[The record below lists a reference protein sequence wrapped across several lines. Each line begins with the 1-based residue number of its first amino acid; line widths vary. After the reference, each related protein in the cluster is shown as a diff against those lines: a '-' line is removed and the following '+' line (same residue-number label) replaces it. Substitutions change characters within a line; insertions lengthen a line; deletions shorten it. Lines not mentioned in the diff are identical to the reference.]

1 MNVNYKLGGLTG
13 LGKRAGHVRLNN
25 YSITFIFFTT
35 RQSPTTPAA
44 PTKVVTQSANEQQVP
59 EEPSST
65 SDIDSTTG
73 NDVAASDKS
82 PLAQQA
88 QPISFPMMFYPPSIL
103 QSSPPM
109 FYPLSA
115 PLLGSRF
122 PFVTMVPTPTQHV
135 SVVAPTSVIPVAMG
149 NKQTENSNASRVRSQ
164 SSVSSSVG
172 SVCDSPRLDINDVS
186 MDTNE
191 TDGAC
196 SYAELRQFADEFKAK
211 RIKLGYTQGGVGLS
225 LAEKGFS
232 NFAQSTISRFEQ
244 MQLSP
249 RNAAAIKKIL
259 EKWLMEVENPHL
271 KLTRP
276 ADKLNCRKRKR
287 RIVFSSASKRFLE
300 DMFCCNPKP
309 DRHTIEIVAKE
320 LSLLPEEVR
329 IWFCNKRQKER
340 NMQKS
345 EDPSFLA
352 SSSSPASSIDGEV
365 SSPRSNFSIEELSKS
380 SCSSPASSDVNDN
393 GNSVCSPQYQLLN
406 FANFSTGLKPVASPV
421 SNQ

>member
-1 MNVNYKLGGLTG
+1 
-13 LGKRAGHVRLNN
+13 
-25 YSITFIFFTT
+25 
-35 RQSPTTPAA
+35 
-44 PTKVVTQSANEQQVP
+44 
-59 EEPSST
+59 
-65 SDIDSTTG
+65 
-73 NDVAASDKS
+73 
-82 PLAQQA
+82 
-88 QPISFPMMFYPPSIL
+88 
-103 QSSPPM
+103 
-109 FYPLSA
+109 
-115 PLLGSRF
+115 
-122 PFVTMVPTPTQHV
+122 MVPTPAQHV
-135 SVVAPTSVIPVAMG
+135 SVVTPTSVLPVAIG
-149 NKQTENSNASRVRSQ
+149 NQQSENSDVSRVRSQ
-164 SSVSSSVG
+164 SSVSSVG
-172 SVCDSPRLDINDVS
+172 SVCESPKLDMINDVT
-186 MDTNE
+186 MDSSDA
-191 TDGAC
+191 DGMC

-271 KLTRP
+271 KLTRSV
-276 ADKLNCRKRKR
+276 DKLNCRKRKR

-340 NMQKS
+340 NIQRS

-352 SSSSPASSIDGEV
+352 SSSSPSSVDGEV
-365 SSPRSNFSIEELSKS
+365 PSPRSNFSIEELSKS
-380 SCSSPASSDVNDN
+380 SCSSPASSDIYDSS
-393 GNSVCSPQYQLLN
+393 NSVCSPQYQLLN
-406 FANFSTGLKPVASPV
+406 FANYSTGLKPVASPV
-421 SNQ
+421 SSQ

>member
-1 MNVNYKLGGLTG
+1 
-13 LGKRAGHVRLNN
+13 
-25 YSITFIFFTT
+25 
-35 RQSPTTPAA
+35 
-44 PTKVVTQSANEQQVP
+44 
-59 EEPSST
+59 
-65 SDIDSTTG
+65 
-73 NDVAASDKS
+73 
-82 PLAQQA
+82 
-88 QPISFPMMFYPPSIL
+88 
-103 QSSPPM
+103 
-109 FYPLSA
+109 
-115 PLLGSRF
+115 
-122 PFVTMVPTPTQHV
+122 MVPTPAQHV
-135 SVVAPTSVIPVAMG
+135 SVVTPTSVLPVAIG
-149 NKQTENSNASRVRSQ
+149 NQQSENSDISRVRSQ
-164 SSVSSSVG
+164 SSVSSVG
-172 SVCDSPRLDINDVS
+172 SVCESPKLDMINDVT
-186 MDTNE
+186 MDSSDA
-191 TDGAC
+191 DGMC

-271 KLTRP
+271 KLTRSV
-276 ADKLNCRKRKR
+276 DKLNCRKRKR

-340 NMQKS
+340 NIQRS

-352 SSSSPASSIDGEV
+352 SSSSPSSVDGEV
-365 SSPRSNFSIEELSKS
+365 PSPRSNFSIEELSKS
-380 SCSSPASSDVNDN
+380 SCSSPASSDIYDSS
-393 GNSVCSPQYQLLN
+393 NSVCSPQYQLLN
-406 FANFSTGLKPVASPV
+406 FANYSTGLKPVASPV
-421 SNQ
+421 SSQ

>member
-1 MNVNYKLGGLTG
+1 M
-13 LGKRAGHVRLNN
+13 
-25 YSITFIFFTT
+25 
-35 RQSPTTPAA
+35 
-44 PTKVVTQSANEQQVP
+44 
-59 EEPSST
+59 
-65 SDIDSTTG
+65 
-73 NDVAASDKS
+73 
-82 PLAQQA
+82 
-88 QPISFPMMFYPPSIL
+88 L

-122 PFVTMVPTPTQHV
+122 PFVTMVPTPAQHL
-135 SVVAPTSVIPVAMG
+135 SVVTPASVLPVSIG
-149 NKQTENSNASRVRSQ
+149 SKQTENSDVSCIRSQ
-164 SSVSSSVG
+164 SSVSSVG
-172 SVCDSPRLDINDVS
+172 SVCDSPKLDISDVS
-186 MDTNE
+186 MDTSD

-271 KLTRP
+271 KLTKSV
-276 ADKLNCRKRKR
+276 DKLNCRKRKR

-340 NMQKS
+340 NVQKS

-352 SSSSPASSIDGEV
+352 SSSSPTSSIDGEV
-365 SSPRSNFSIEELSKS
+365 PSPRSNFSIEELSKS
-380 SCSSPASSDVNDN
+380 SCSSPASSDVYDS

-421 SNQ
+421 SSQ